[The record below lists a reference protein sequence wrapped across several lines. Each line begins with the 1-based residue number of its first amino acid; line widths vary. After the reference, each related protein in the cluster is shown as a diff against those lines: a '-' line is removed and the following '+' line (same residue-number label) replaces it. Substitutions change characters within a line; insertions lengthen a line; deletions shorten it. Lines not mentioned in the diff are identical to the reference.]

1 MDSQH
6 DGGGAAGGGGAVPEG
21 KDAGEGNRSDEAA
34 EEKDTHARDDV
45 LKDMMKEDRE
55 GFNINTIDAL
65 PGWV

>member
-1 MDSQH
+1 MKRRRS
-6 DGGGAAGGGGAVPEG
+6 G
-21 KDAGEGNRSDEAA
+21 KDAGEGNSSDDAA